1 MQPGEGDWVTGCR
14 AMFVLGALCAVAGSV
29 CAVLFV
35 LMEFK
40 IISLAVLIC
49 AVVAGGTIEIILITY
64 VRVNNYGFIGKRCL
78 NLMRNNKVGL

>member
-1 MQPGEGDWVTGCR
+1 MYCVCIISGDMQPGEGDWVTGSR

-29 CAVLFV
+29 CAILFV

-49 AVVAGGTIEIILITY
+49 AVAASES
-64 VRVNNYGFIGKRCL
+64 
-78 NLMRNNKVGL
+78 NKLKYFG